1 MQIILIPYCTPIV
14 SPPTLS
20 VSRDPD
26 ASVTL
31 RHGDNLTLTCYIKL
45 DPNPAVDSNVVVT
58 GKLEGQEGSN
68 STTVMAT
75 AGEYKILLYIPS
87 LRAVFSDV
95 YTCTATVEPGS
106 GVMYAQSSESSHSLN
121 ITVGNQPIYTLVKG
135 IDVNYLLS

>member
-1 MQIILIPYCTPIV
+1 MQIILITYSTPIV
-14 SPPTLS
+14 PPPTLS
-20 VSRDPD
+20 ASRDPD

-31 RHGDNLTLTCYIKL
+31 RHGDPLTLTCSIQL

-58 GKLEGQEGSN
+58 GKLEGKEGSN

-95 YTCTATVEPGS
+95 YTCTAT
-106 GVMYAQSSESSHSLN
+106 MNQAQE
-121 ITVGNQPIYTLVKG
+121 
-135 IDVNYLLS
+135 

>member
-1 MQIILIPYCTPIV
+1 MQIIFIPCCTPIV
-14 SPPTLS
+14 PPPTLS

-31 RHGDNLTLTCYIKL
+31 RHGDPLTLTCSIQL

-58 GKLEGQEGSN
+58 GQLEGKEGSD
-68 STTVMAT
+68 STAVMAT

-87 LRAVFSDV
+87 LRAAFSDV

-106 GVMYAQSSESSHSLN
+106 GVMYVQSSESSHSLN
-121 ITVGNQPIYTLVKG
+121 ITVGNQQLLIYILG
-135 IDVNYLLS
+135 IR